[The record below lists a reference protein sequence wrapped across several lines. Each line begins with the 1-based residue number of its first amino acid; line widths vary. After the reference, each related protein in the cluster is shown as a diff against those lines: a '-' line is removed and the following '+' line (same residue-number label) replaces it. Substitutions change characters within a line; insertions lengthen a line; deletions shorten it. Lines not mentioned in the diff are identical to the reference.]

1 MNCDCK
7 RILNLRADVNE
18 KIRKCVI
25 CFWFSMFQRFYLSVT
40 GRPPRPVGMWWI
52 FSSVKK
58 EKWWRSLLGGKD
70 SILPSEGRFLSGDKS
85 KWVSQLK
92 MNNNICT
99 MYIGHSCQR
108 SLLFPVGFWPD
119 FYNFDHIFKIWTTF
133 DIIDNMYHNLH
144 SISQLCPDL
153 TEGKADRTRETW
165 MSLKPD
171 WHKTYTSKL

>member
-1 MNCDCK
+1 
-7 RILNLRADVNE
+7 
-18 KIRKCVI
+18 
-25 CFWFSMFQRFYLSVT
+25 MFHRFYLSVT
-40 GRPPRPVGMWWI
+40 GRSSRPVGIWWI

-92 MNNNICT
+92 MNNSIFT

-108 SLLFPVGFWPD
+108 SLLFHVGFWPD

-144 SISQLCPDL
+144 SISQLCPDF
-153 TEGKADRTRETW
+153 
-165 MSLKPD
+165 
-171 WHKTYTSKL
+171 SKMRVEIWQKGRQTGQERQERLE

>member
-1 MNCDCK
+1 
-7 RILNLRADVNE
+7 
-18 KIRKCVI
+18 
-25 CFWFSMFQRFYLSVT
+25 MFQRFYLSVK
-40 GRPPRPVGMWWI
+40 GRPSKPVGIWWI

-99 MYIGHSCQR
+99 MYIGHTCQR

-119 FYNFDHIFKIWTTF
+119 FYNFDHISKFWTTF
-133 DIIDNMYHNLH
+133 DTVDNMYHNLH

-171 WHKTYTSKL
+171 WHNTYTSKL